1 MTKRVKGLVHGWGLT
16 DVSSYI
22 DGTRETCPFYRKW
35 VDLVKR
41 VHSENYQLKYPT
53 YRECSITDEWQ
64 KASGFK
70 SWMQSQEWEGL
81 ELDKDILNLGNKYYS
96 PETCVFVPKYVNYL
110 LLMRDACRGSFPVG
124 VQSKP
129 VDKRYCAS
137 NQVVRYHARVNNGLG
152 EYISLGTFKEP
163 QDAHLAWQHGKI
175 DAILN
180 VLQRYRNETCYRED
194 VEESLFNRIEM
205 IRTDIL
211 FGRETLKI

>member
-1 MTKRVKGLVHGWGLT
+1 MTKGVKGLVHGWGLT

-41 VHSENYQLKYPT
+41 VHSEKYHLKYPT
-53 YRECSITDEWQ
+53 YKECSITEEWQ
-64 KASGFK
+64 KASGFE
-70 SWMQSQEWEGL
+70 SWMKSQDWEGL
-81 ELDKDILNLGNKYYS
+81 ELDKDILTLGNKYYS

-110 LLMRDACRGSFPVG
+110 FLMRDACRGAFPVG
-124 VQSKP
+124 VQLKP

-137 NQVVRYHARVNNGLG
+137 KQPVRYHTRVNNGFG
-152 EYISLGTFKEP
+152 AYISLGTFKDQ

-194 VEESLFNRIEM
+194 VEESLFNRVEM
-205 IRTDIL
+205 IKTDIL